1 MVQTPVRENAQ
12 TDLSSPA
19 SQRAFIRELLGELER
34 EPDFRQRLAHVL
46 ADEMAGGKN

>member
-1 MVQTPVRENAQ
+1 MIHTPVPKNTQAG
-12 TDLSSPA
+12 
-19 SQRAFIRELLGELER
+19 QRAFIRELLGELER